1 MTFFLNFFSLMS
13 PTWVVEDILVYLL
26 AIGVLFFWMKKSKD
40 RAPYLFLELIAFTFV
55 YGSVFENLAVTRLH
69 LYSYG
74 TSLIMIGNVPLS
86 IPLIEALVFLGG
98 LTLVDSMRVPIWCKP
113 FLVGFFAILQDL
125 SLDPLAVIQ
134 VAHVSGGV
142 SARWQS
148 LILKPGMASMFNQTV
163 DNWPGWMLFMFL
175 ATICLLLGRWW
186 FNKSNA
192 HPLVGVVYPFVS
204 MIAALLLLLTP
215 LGPLMMWL
223 GPFFAQGSV
232 SEWIMFAFYLLFP
245 AIILLVFWRGRMQRP
260 LLLRETWPIFGIF
273 VFLHA
278 SDLVFT
284 LIGGYWNVLWIVV
297 LSGVVHTLLL
307 LTIYLSG
314 RRVEESLQRKE
325 AQGRSTPE
333 ALTPLLTQER
343 GSVPSTSQAPLS
355 Q

>member
-40 RAPYLFLELIAFTFV
+40 RAPYLFLELIAFMFV
-55 YGSVFENLAVTRLH
+55 YASVFENLAVTQQH
-69 LYSYG
+69 FYSYG

-86 IPLIEALVFLGG
+86 VPLIEALVFIGG

-125 SLDPLAVIQ
+125 SLDPLAVSQ
-134 VAHVSGGV
+134 VAHISGGV
-142 SARWQS
+142 SARWQW
-148 LILKPGMASMFNQTV
+148 LILKPGMASLFNEPVHNFSGWLLLMF
-163 DNWPGWMLFMFL
+163 F
-175 ATICLLLGRWW
+175 ATICLFLGRWW

-204 MIAALLLLLTP
+204 MIAALLILLTP
-215 LGPLMMWL
+215 PVGPLMLWL

-232 SEWIMFAFYLLFP
+232 SEWIMLAFYLFFP
-245 AIILLVFWRGRMQRP
+245 AILLLVFWRGRMQRP
-260 LLLRETWPIFGIF
+260 LLLREMWPIFGIF

-284 LIGGYWNVLWIVV
+284 LIGGYWNVLWIVA

-314 RRVEESLQRKE
+314 RRVDATKQREE
-325 AQGRSTPE
+325 AQGRITPE

-343 GSVPSTSQAPLS
+343 
-355 Q
+355 

>member
-55 YGSVFENLAVTRLH
+55 YGSVFENLAVTRDH

-86 IPLIEALVFLGG
+86 VPLIEALLTIGG

-163 DNWPGWMLFMFL
+163 DNWSGWMLFTFF

-186 FNKSNA
+186 FNKSKA

-204 MIAALLLLLTP
+204 LIAALLLVESP
-215 LGPLMMWL
+215 LGPLMLWL

-245 AIILLVFWRGRMQRP
+245 AILLLVFWKGECSDRSCCERRGQSLASLCFSTLP
-260 LLLRETWPIFGIF
+260 IWSLRSLVDTGTCCGLWCYR
-273 VFLHA
+273 A
-278 SDLVFT
+278 SSIRFF
-284 LIGGYWNVLWIVV
+284 
-297 LSGVVHTLLL
+297 S
-307 LTIYLSG
+307 
-314 RRVEESLQRKE
+314 
-325 AQGRSTPE
+325 
-333 ALTPLLTQER
+333 
-343 GSVPSTSQAPLS
+343 
-355 Q
+355 